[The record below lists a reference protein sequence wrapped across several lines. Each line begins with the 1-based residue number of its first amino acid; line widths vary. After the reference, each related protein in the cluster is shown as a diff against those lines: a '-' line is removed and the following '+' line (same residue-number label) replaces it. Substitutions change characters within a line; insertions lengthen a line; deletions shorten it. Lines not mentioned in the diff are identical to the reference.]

1 MTELTDEEKARVE
14 LQVKA
19 LVMREDFLAKKAAY
33 AKVQEK
39 LNRLVAEAENRRK
52 GYDRAIARNTT
63 NVSKLKELQMK
74 SYAETVACNVYMRVQ
89 KAVLDML
96 DKDSDEV
103 TSKLEALTG
112 DLGCEQER

>member
-1 MTELTDEEKARVE
+1 MTKLTDEEKAKVE

-19 LVMREDFLAKKAAY
+19 LVMREDFMAKKAAY

-39 LNRLVAEAENRRK
+39 LSRLAAEAENRRK

-63 NVSKLKELQMK
+63 NAGKLKELQMK

-89 KAVLDML
+89 KAVLDMFG
-96 DKDSDEV
+96 KDSDEIK
-103 TSKLEALTG
+103 SRLEILTG
-112 DLGCEQER
+112 ELGYE

>member
-1 MTELTDEEKARVE
+1 M
-14 LQVKA
+14 
-19 LVMREDFLAKKAAY
+19 AKKAAY

-63 NVSKLKELQMK
+63 NASKLKELQMK

-89 KAVLDML
+89 KVVLDMFG
-96 DKDSDEV
+96 KDSDEIK
-103 TSKLEALTG
+103 SRLEILTG
-112 DLGCEQER
+112 ELGYE